1 MKVALVTHNIIFGDG
16 QGHVNLALA
25 NHLVRRGIDLTLI
38 ANNVD
43 DDLASTVH
51 EVIPI
56 ETSTLG
62 EAIDLWK
69 VWRFK
74 LAADEILHRHAFDAV
89 IACGV
94 VCSVP
99 HTLNA
104 VHFAHGGWRRSPFH
118 AWKVNK
124 SLNGAYQW
132 LFSALNDHWERQ
144 VLSKAESI
152 VAVSQMVKDELIG
165 SGIAAG
171 KINVVVNGV
180 DLDTFHPGP
189 ADRQAL
195 KLPEGVPLGLFVGDI
210 KSPIKN
216 PDGCLRALAA
226 VPGVHLAFAGRPEGS
241 PLPKLAEELDIADR
255 VHFLGFRRD
264 IADLMRAVDF
274 FLLPSRRDSCPLVLL
289 EALASG
295 LPAIVS
301 KQVGTYTLVG
311 ETAGVVVDSPDDH
324 VALAEAIGLMR
335 DNPERRDEM
344 STAARAIAEQHSWE
358 RMAERYL
365 EILLAQVEQSRM
377 PTGREG

>member
-1 MKVALVTHNIIFGDG
+1 MKIAIVNYFFTKGDG
-16 QGHVNLALA
+16 QGRVNLELA
-25 NHLVRRGIDLTLI
+25 KYLACRVENVTLI
-38 ANNVD
+38 GTKFDSLLRNGDINTIKVKSVFKRPRILTVIEFIIRSAVALNRSVTNYDVIVAN
-43 DDLASTVH
+43 
-51 EVIPI
+51 
-56 ETSTLG
+56 
-62 EAIDLWK
+62 
-69 VWRFK
+69 
-74 LAADEILHRHAFDAV
+74 
-89 IACGV
+89 GV
-94 VCSVP
+94 NIFRAHS
-99 HTLNA
+99 LNA
-104 VHFAHGGWRRSPFH
+104 VHFAHGGWLRSPFH

-132 LFSALNDHWERQ
+132 LFSTLNDMWERQ

-152 VAVSQMVKDELIG
+152 VAVSQMVKDELIV
-165 SGIAAG
+165 SGVAAE

-195 KLPEGVPLGLFVGDI
+195 ELPEGVPLGLFVGDI

-216 PDGCLRALAA
+216 PDGCLHALAA
-226 VPGVHLAFAGRPEGS
+226 VPDVHLAFAGRPEGS
-241 PLPKLAEELDIADR
+241 PLPRLAEELDIADR

-264 IADLMRAVDF
+264 IADLMRAADF

-301 KQVGTYTLVG
+301 KQVGTYDLVG
-311 ETAGVVVDSPDDH
+311 GTAGVVVDSPDDH
-324 VALAEAIGLMR
+324 VALAGAIRLMR
-335 DNPERRDEM
+335 DNPERRHEM

-365 EILLAQVEQSRM
+365 EILLAQVEQPRM

>member
-132 LFSALNDHWERQ
+132 LFSALNDFWERQ
-144 VLSKAESI
+144 VLSEAESI

-165 SGIAAG
+165 SGVAAEN
-171 KINVVVNGV
+171 INVVVNGV

-226 VPGVHLAFAGRPEGS
+226 VPDVHLALAGRPEGS

-264 IADLMRAVDF
+264 IADLMRAADF

-301 KQVGTYTLVG
+301 KQVGTYDLVG
-311 ETAGVVVDSPDDH
+311 EMAGVVVDSPDDH
-324 VALAEAIGLMR
+324 VALAEAIRLMR

-365 EILLAQVEQSRM
+365 EVLLAQVEQPRM